1 MPVVQLGETLEREL
15 GSGWRRHVR
24 EFDETPV
31 AAASIGQALQ
41 QQSAH
46 NNNVAPPHDQHNN
59 DSAGQVHRATLTD
72 GRAVAIKVQYPGVA
86 ASIESD
92 LWSVK
97 QLISLTGMA
106 PRGMYV
112 DNVIKV
118 CCCAGR
124 RCCCAGATCTCT
136 LCPRLH
142 NNSERSQQQQQRDH
156 NNDAGGSGRAR
167 DRMRLRPRGRE
178 RHAVQADALAIS
190 GVHRSCCRARPVLLG
205 RTDDGVGARRG
216 VEPV

>member
-1 MPVVQLGETLEREL
+1 MPMSQLDQTLVREL
-15 GSGWRRHVR
+15 GSGWREHVR

-31 AAASIGQALQ
+31 AAASIGQVIQ
-41 QQSAH
+41 QQRAHNSTSAPQQDH
-46 NNNVAPPHDQHNN
+46 NNNILI
-59 DSAGQVHRATLTD
+59 GQVHRATLTD

-118 CCCAGR
+118 SPR
-124 RCCCAGATCTCT
+124 RCCCAG
-136 LCPRLH
+136 
-142 NNSERSQQQQQRDH
+142 
-156 NNDAGGSGRAR
+156 
-167 DRMRLRPRGRE
+167 
-178 RHAVQADALAIS
+178 
-190 GVHRSCCRARPVLLG
+190 
-205 RTDDGVGARRG
+205 
-216 VEPV
+216 